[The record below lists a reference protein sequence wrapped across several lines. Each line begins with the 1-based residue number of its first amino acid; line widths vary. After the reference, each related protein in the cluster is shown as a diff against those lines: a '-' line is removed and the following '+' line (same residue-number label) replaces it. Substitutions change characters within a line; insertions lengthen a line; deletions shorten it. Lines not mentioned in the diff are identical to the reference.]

1 MEDNKKPVAFRTPL
15 PRGRTFAF
23 ATCALCGAY
32 ACTHIAHTIV
42 APYDTQRDVT
52 TLIASTTASGDTG
65 LSVVTFDSITEAEY
79 RVDMP
84 KVYRVVTKPTKP
96 ST

>member
-1 MEDNKKPVAFRTPL
+1 MEDDKKPVVLRTPL

-23 ATCALCGAY
+23 AACALCGAY
-32 ACTHIAHTIV
+32 VCSHVALTIIA
-42 APYDTQRDVT
+42 PDDTQRDAT

-65 LSVVTFDSITEAEY
+65 FSVVSFDAITEAEY

-84 KVYRVVTKPTKP
+84 KVYGVVTKPTKP